1 MDPNSPGNLGK
12 YMSMALMLPIST
24 GVGYGL
30 GYGLDSLFHTS
41 WLRWAFLGF
50 GTIAGFFDLIY
61 ELDKDEKGDKV
72 EKGGKDDK

>member
-24 GVGYGL
+24 AVGYGL
-30 GYGLDSLFHTS
+30 GYGLDSLFHTT
-41 WLRWAFLGF
+41 WLRWVFLGF

-61 ELDKDEKGDKV
+61 ELDKDEKDGSGTKA
-72 EKGGKDDK
+72 GKKNK